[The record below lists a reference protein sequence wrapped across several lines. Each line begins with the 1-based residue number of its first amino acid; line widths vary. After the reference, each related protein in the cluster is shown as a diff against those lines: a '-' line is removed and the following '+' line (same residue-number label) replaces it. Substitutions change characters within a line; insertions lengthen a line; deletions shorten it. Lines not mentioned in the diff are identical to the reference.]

1 MLQSVSFPV
10 AGSEVGAILHIPD
23 GEAVGAVAVLAD
35 RGMQYEHPDVLLTAN
50 ALSDAGVG
58 ALRWDWRTPRP
69 ALDDALV
76 EVVAALRLLK
86 AHPALPGAIGVAGFG
101 FGGAVAAVT
110 AGRDSRV
117 KVAVLVAAPAEVD
130 GSRRPLVEV
139 TRTRARVLIV
149 RGDGNDADRYGPVL
163 LQARVTHRIIDR
175 KARERLVREVAD
187 WAKESFAGAT

>member
-10 AGSEVGAILHIPD
+10 AGTEVLAILHLPS
-23 GEAVGAVAVLAD
+23 GEATGAMALLCD

-50 ALSDAGVG
+50 ALADAGVG
-58 ALRWDWRTPRP
+58 ALRFDWRTPRP
-69 ALDDALV
+69 ALDDAV
-76 EVVAALRLLK
+76 GDVVAALRLLK

-101 FGGAVAAVT
+101 SVA

-117 KVAVLVAAPAEVD
+117 KVAVLGGVPAEVD

-149 RGDGNDADRYGPVL
+149 RGEDADDADRYGPVL
-163 LQARVTHRIIDR
+163 SQARVTHRLIDR
-175 KARERLVREVAD
+175 DRRDHMVREIAS
-187 WAKESFAGAT
+187 WATEAFSAT

>member
-10 AGSEVGAILHIPD
+10 AGTEVLAILHLPS
-23 GEAVGAVAVLAD
+23 GEATGAMALLCD

-50 ALSDAGVG
+50 ALADAGVG
-58 ALRWDWRTPRP
+58 ALRFDWRTPRP
-69 ALDDALV
+69 ALDDAV
-76 EVVAALRLLK
+76 GDVVAALRLLR

-101 FGGAVAAVT
+101 FGAAVAAVA

-117 KVAVLVAAPAEVD
+117 KVAVLGGVPAEVD

-149 RGDGNDADRYGPVL
+149 RGEDADDADRYGPVL
-163 LQARVTHRIIDR
+163 SQARVTHRLIDR
-175 KARERLVREVAD
+175 DRRDHMVREIAS
-187 WAKESFAGAT
+187 WAKEAFSAT